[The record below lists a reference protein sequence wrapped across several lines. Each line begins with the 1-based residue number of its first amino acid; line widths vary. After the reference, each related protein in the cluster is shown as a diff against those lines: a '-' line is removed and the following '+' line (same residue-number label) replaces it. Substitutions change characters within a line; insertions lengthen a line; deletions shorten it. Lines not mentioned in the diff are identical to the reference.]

1 MRSRSGFAGKTGL
14 INMRVLTGQSKGR
27 ILKVPRGKPLR
38 PTAAKIKKSIFDI
51 LGPEVP
57 GTSALD
63 LFSGS
68 GNLGIEALS
77 LGADSCVFVEK
88 NPAAAGIIAQ
98 NLRSC
103 GYTEQSK
110 ILNFDFRKAL
120 SMLSAENC
128 GFDLVFID
136 PPYKFYEK
144 TEPHSLAREIRSVVL
159 EKGVMVIEHPSG
171 NVMKSEGFDVRT
183 RKYGGTSVS
192 FLRRLS

>member
-1 MRSRSGFAGKTGL
+1 M
-14 INMRVLTGQSKGR
+14 
-27 ILKVPRGKPLR
+27 
-38 PTAAKIKKSIFDI
+38 FDI

-57 GTSALD
+57 GTIVLD

-77 LGADSCVFVEK
+77 LGAESCVFVEK
-88 NPAAAGIIAQ
+88 NPATAGIIAE

-103 GYTEQSK
+103 GYTEQSR

-128 GFDLVFID
+128 GFDLVFVD
-136 PPYKFYEK
+136 PPYEFYEK
-144 TEPHSLAREIRSVVL
+144 TDPCLLARDIRSVVG
-159 EKGVMVIEHPSG
+159 EKGVMIIEHPSG
-171 NVMKSEGFDVRT
+171 NVIDSEGFDVRT

-192 FLRRLS
+192 FLRRLG

>member
-1 MRSRSGFAGKTGL
+1 
-14 INMRVLTGQSKGR
+14 MRVLTGQSKGKR
-27 ILKVPRGKPLR
+27 LKVPRGKSLR
-38 PTAAKIKKSIFDI
+38 PTAARIKKSIFDM
-51 LGPEVP
+51 LGSEVP
-57 GTSALD
+57 GTKVLD

-77 LGADSCVFVEK
+77 MGAESCVFVEK
-88 NPAAAGIIAQ
+88 NPATAEIIAQ

-103 GYTEQSK
+103 GYTERSR

-120 SMLSAENC
+120 SMLSAENY

-136 PPYKFYEK
+136 PPYEFYEK
-144 TEPHSLAREIRSVVL
+144 TKPHSLAGEIGSVIG
-159 EKGVMVIEHPSG
+159 EKGIMVIEHPSR

-192 FLRRLS
+192 FLRRPD

>member
-1 MRSRSGFAGKTGL
+1 MR
-14 INMRVLTGQSKGR
+14 ILTGQSKGKR
-27 ILKVPRGKPLR
+27 LKVPKEKSLR
-38 PTAAKIKKSIFDI
+38 PTAARIKKSLFDI
-51 LGPEVP
+51 LGPEIP
-57 GTSALD
+57 GTRVLD

-77 LGADSCVFVEK
+77 LGAESCVFVEK
-88 NPAAAGIIAQ
+88 NPATAGIIAQ

-103 GYTEQSK
+103 GYTEQSR

-136 PPYKFYEK
+136 PPYEFYER
-144 TEPHSLAREIRSVVL
+144 TDPHSLAREIRGVL
-159 EKGVMVIEHPSG
+159 WEKGVMIIEHPSG

-183 RKYGGTSVS
+183 KAYGGTSVS
-192 FLRRLS
+192 FLRRLD

>member
-1 MRSRSGFAGKTGL
+1 
-14 INMRVLTGQSKGR
+14 MRVLTGQSKGKR
-27 ILKVPRGKPLR
+27 LKVPRGKSLR
-38 PTAAKIKKSIFDI
+38 PTASRIKKSIFDI
-51 LGPEVP
+51 LGTEVA
-57 GTSALD
+57 GTRVLD

-88 NPAAAGIIAQ
+88 NPATAGIIAQ
-98 NLRSC
+98 NLRSL

-120 SMLSAENC
+120 SMLSAENR
-128 GFDLVFID
+128 GFDLVFVD
-136 PPYKFYEK
+136 PPYELYEK
-144 TEPHSLAREIRSVVL
+144 TGPHELARDIRSVIG

-171 NVMKSEGFDVRT
+171 NVINSEGLDVRT

-192 FLRRLS
+192 FLRRPD

>member
-1 MRSRSGFAGKTGL
+1 
-14 INMRVLTGQSKGR
+14 MRVLTGQSKGKTLR
-27 ILKVPRGKPLR
+27 VPRGKSLR
-38 PTAAKIKKSIFDI
+38 PTTARIKKSMFDI
-51 LGPEVP
+51 LGPEVS
-57 GTSALD
+57 GTRVLD

-77 LGADSCVFVEK
+77 MGAESCVFVEK
-88 NPAAAGIIAQ
+88 NSAAAGIIAQ

-103 GYTEQSK
+103 GYTEQSR

-136 PPYKFYEK
+136 PPYEFYEK
-144 TEPHSLAREIRSVVL
+144 TDPHALAREIRDAVW
-159 EKGVMVIEHPSG
+159 EKGIMVIEHPSG
-171 NVMKSEGFDVRT
+171 NVMKSEGFHVRT

-192 FLRRLS
+192 FLRRPD